1 MKGRFVSYPQEHV
14 LISFTSSCYDMPPV
28 KTDLLEYLL
37 NKIKFV
43 ILKGKSFTCL
53 ATTKLKLLD
62 IKNYITSGFDN
73 AKFIRAYKVEQ
84 QKFYWPYEWFQNF
97 QQLHEPTLSS
107 NKAFYSSL
115 KKENISQETYTLCQT
130 FGKRKTGPACGT
142 ILGITT
148 IWSGAWAVFASC
160 GKIIQCEQGSWLG
173 RFQKQLDSPRFD
185 PLAHVLR
192 PATWCLLHFIN
203 QSNSDLHQLINK
215 NVCGGL
221 SVVFQREHQAG
232 VMYIRQHD
240 FGKNANLCKQILG
253 YDANSL

>member
-14 LISFTSSCYDMPPV
+14 LIGFTSSCYDMPPV

-148 IWSGAWAVFASC
+148 IWSGA
-160 GKIIQCEQGSWLG
+160 
-173 RFQKQLDSPRFD
+173 
-185 PLAHVLR
+185 
-192 PATWCLLHFIN
+192 
-203 QSNSDLHQLINK
+203 
-215 NVCGGL
+215 
-221 SVVFQREHQAG
+221 
-232 VMYIRQHD
+232 
-240 FGKNANLCKQILG
+240 
-253 YDANSL
+253 